1 MGPIC
6 ILWVV
11 FKVCCSTDV
20 HNVANFEILREW
32 RITKFFLAVLISIVS
47 AIAKIAYP
55 AARGWMGPFRRGL
68 VQNVALWNYRIGM
81 WHLFKATWP
90 LLLGTV
96 LEYGEWELLT
106 LFVRR
111 LGPAEG

>member
-1 MGPIC
+1 M
-6 ILWVV
+6 
-11 FKVCCSTDV
+11 
-20 HNVANFEILREW
+20 
-32 RITKFFLAVLISIVS
+32 ISVGS

-55 AARGWMGPFRRGL
+55 VARGWMRPFRKGL
-68 VQNVALWNYRIGM
+68 MQNVALWNYKIGI
-81 WHLFKATWP
+81 WHLFKAAGP

-106 LFVRR
+106 LFVQR